1 MTLKPN
7 ADELALIA
15 QERGREVTRRAAPY
29 LSGDR
34 AME

>member
-15 QERGREVTRRAAPY
+15 QEMGAEIIRGTVRPTRH
-29 LSGDR
+29 
-34 AME
+34 